1 MVSLKLEDHE
11 IIVFSAGERQPFG
24 WVVLYG
30 GQVVLNWL
38 CVGWST
44 GKCVMGAMVF
54 LYEEILCD
62 NSGNQ
67 GWITEE
73 LVSLQNDER
82 KNDQNKSI
90 KIV

>member
-1 MVSLKLEDHE
+1 
-11 IIVFSAGERQPFG
+11 
-24 WVVLYG
+24 
-30 GQVVLNWL
+30 
-38 CVGWST
+38 
-44 GKCVMGAMVF
+44 MVF

-62 NSGNQ
+62 NSRDQ
-67 GWITEE
+67 DWITEE

>member
-1 MVSLKLEDHE
+1 
-11 IIVFSAGERQPFG
+11 
-24 WVVLYG
+24 
-30 GQVVLNWL
+30 
-38 CVGWST
+38 
-44 GKCVMGAMVF
+44 MGAMVF

-62 NSGNQ
+62 NSRNQ
-67 GWITEE
+67 GWITEG